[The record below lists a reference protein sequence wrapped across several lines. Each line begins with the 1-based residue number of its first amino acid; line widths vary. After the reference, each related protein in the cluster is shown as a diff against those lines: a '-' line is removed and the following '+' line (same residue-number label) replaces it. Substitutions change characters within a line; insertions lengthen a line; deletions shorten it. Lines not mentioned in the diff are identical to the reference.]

1 MLETGMEYEVSKVVE
16 MKDTAASVASG
27 TLAVFGTPVMIA
39 MMEEAAFQ
47 LVQKHISA
55 EESTV
60 GVEISV
66 KHLKATNVGVGVKAV
81 ATLTKI
87 EGRFFDFDLKAFEE
101 DGTLIGE
108 GSHKRCL
115 VNVEKFLGKLNKR

>member
-1 MLETGMEYEVSKVVE
+1 MLEIGLQYEVSKTVE

-27 TLAVFGTPVMIA
+27 ALAVFGTPIMIA
-39 MMEEAAFQ
+39 LMEEASFNLIQ
-47 LVQKHISA
+47 THLSK

-60 GVEISV
+60 GIEISV
-66 KHLKATNVGVGVKAV
+66 KHLKATNVGIRVKAV

-87 EGRFFDFDLKAFEE
+87 EGRFLNFDIKAFEE

-108 GSHKRCL
+108 GTHQRCI
-115 VNVEKFLGKLNKR
+115 VNVQKFLDKLNKR

>member
-1 MLETGMEYEVSKVVE
+1 MLEIGSQYEVSKIVE

-39 MMEEAAFQ
+39 LMEEAAFT
-47 LVQKHISA
+47 LVQKHLKE

-60 GVEISV
+60 GIEISV
-66 KHLKATNVGVGVKAV
+66 KHLKATNVGIGIKVI

-87 EGRFFDFDLKAFEE
+87 EGRFLSFDLKAFEE

-108 GSHKRCL
+108 GTHQRCI
-115 VNVEKFLGKLNKR
+115 VNIQKFLDKLNKR